1 MEFRTLR
8 RSKAGIEKLEKLQ
21 NGTFFGTTPG
31 TPKSTISVTHRN
43 FLKTLGTHLRVSL
56 AIRLNSK
63 SQTD

>member
-21 NGTFFGTTPG
+21 NGTFSGTTPG

-43 FLKTLGTHLRVSL
+43 FLKTLGTLLMVSL
-56 AIRLNSK
+56 TIRLNSE